1 MSDST
6 AATGPVDSEVVH
18 FFGPPG
24 ALQAVVTVGNASDE
38 DRQLR
43 RTVPRPQRQ
52 ALAADGAY
60 SAHFAQRALLAPGTT
75 LAIPAR
81 LAVPPDMLPGDHEV
95 NVEID
100 GERRSAVLHIS
111 EVVSAAVSPAEIIIG
126 ASAGEQRRRIV
137 VTNSGNID
145 ITIDSTAAPL
155 DDDLLT
161 CRIMRAA
168 VRQFAGNDHADGE
181 ARPEQQ
187 PRFEEFLSALVRQT
201 DRVLRD
207 AGVLRVRSID
217 GTVTVRPGQVAMV
230 DMGFSVPDT
239 IDRHTRYSAV
249 VPIATAD
256 LVVRVV
262 PSIGVVAER
271 RPRRS
276 RQQGQRRST

>member
-1 MSDST
+1 VSDST
-6 AATGPVDSEVVH
+6 AATGPVDGELVH
-18 FFGPPG
+18 FSGPPG
-24 ALQAVVTVGNASDE
+24 ALQAVVTIRNASDE

-60 SAHFAQRALLAPGTT
+60 SAHFAQRALLAPGAA
-75 LAIPAR
+75 LAVPVR
-81 LAVPPDMLPGDHEV
+81 LAVPPDTPPGDHEV
-95 NVEID
+95 SIDID
-100 GERRSAVLHIS
+100 GERQRAVLHVC

-145 ITIDSTAAPL
+145 ITIASTAAPL
-155 DDDLLT
+155 DDELLT
-161 CRIMRAA
+161 CRIMRTA
-168 VRQFAGNDHADGE
+168 VRQFAGNDHGGDEG
-181 ARPEQQ
+181 RPEGLR
-187 PRFEEFLSALVRQT
+187 RFEDFLSELVRQT
-201 DRVLRD
+201 DQVLRD

-217 GTVTVRPGQVAMV
+217 GPVVVRPGQVTMV
-230 DMGFSVPDT
+230 DMAFSVPET
-239 IDRHTRYSAV
+239 LDRHTRYSAV

-276 RQQGQRRST
+276 RKLGERRST